1 MSNKTKMENL
11 AREIQEKLEKI
22 SSGSGKL
29 EDVQTIYENSQKLY
43 ERAVLLKA
51 KAFSGDSIT
60 SKSVEE
66 KAQKEIKSDPITEG
80 ATEKAIKKEATETSK
95 ETSKEMPLF
104 DFTAMPETVNE
115 PVKKESNEEITKEEQ
130 PEPKENKPTST
141 PEKTSETK
149 EKELSVNDHQSII
162 DSINDHY
169 KNAEDSSL
177 LANMKKKPIENIRT
191 AIGINDKFSYINDLF
206 DGENE
211 IYESALDQL
220 EQLNNADEAKH
231 KLSEL
236 AVENEWDL
244 ESKTVMQF
252 VELIERRYAQD

>member
-80 ATEKAIKKEATETSK
+80 ATEKAIKKEAAETSK

-130 PEPKENKPTST
+130 PEPKE
-141 PEKTSETK
+141 
-149 EKELSVNDHQSII
+149 KELSVNDHQSVI